1 MKELSI
7 QMTFSEEEISAL
19 SKKTDRELY
28 DKNSLYAAAI
38 EVILDAIEEPKK
50 ETAKNISDYL
60 KDVSDTE
67 LLIFLKEMHQFRE
80 TGLLAENATAR
91 NVMEEYLCDAR
102 ELEKHILSE
111 AIERYSFLVS
121 YLMKEAPGMFLKS
134 NI

>member
-7 QMTFSEEEISAL
+7 QMTFSEEEIAVL
-19 SKKTDRELY
+19 SKKTDREIY

>member
-7 QMTFSEEEISAL
+7 QMTFSEEEIATL
-19 SKKTDRELY
+19 SKKTDREIY

>member
-7 QMTFSEEEISAL
+7 QMTFSEEEIAAL
-19 SKKTDRELY
+19 SKKTDREIY

-121 YLMKEAPGMFLKS
+121 YLMKEAPEMFLKS